1 MDTVYLAV
9 EVFRLKIP
17 SELGTEQ
24 KYAPSFIVAI
34 SQTKLNS
41 IKFSYPGQKTNPE
54 VFGEKEIVTRHAQL
68 PSHRLRTL
76 SRLTIFG

>member
-1 MDTVYLAV
+1 MTIQPKDMTLIMTNWMDTVYLAV

-41 IKFSYPGQKTNPE
+41 IVE
-54 VFGEKEIVTRHAQL
+54 VEVQ
-68 PSHRLRTL
+68 L
-76 SRLTIFG
+76 SRAKD